1 MKSFKLINPLIIGQF
16 NTEYK
21 AENGLDAISQF
32 WNDLSTHLTNNLP
45 NLYVTL
51 KDGQNNLSHYKIE
64 EKLSGG
70 SKLSEFNISEFKL
83 NLSQQSQKKFI
94 EKVEGFEQK
103 TNNKIAKQLGG
114 AKAKQSRES
123 KDSKDKRY
131 KNSSSSSSSSSSDLS
146 DEEDYYNFSKY
157 KRLTQPISMWYYAP
171 TLYGVNSVFVP
182 TFVTPIVPYVKLWLP
197 MGI

>member
-1 MKSFKLINPLIIGQF
+1 MKGFKLVNPLIIGQF

-21 AENGLDAISQF
+21 AENGLEAISQF
-32 WNDLSTHLTNNLP
+32 WNDLSTHLTNNVP

-51 KDGQNNLSHYKIE
+51 KDSQNNLSHYKIE

-70 SKLSEFNISEFKL
+70 SKLTDFNISEFKL
-83 NLSQQSQKKFI
+83 NLSQKAQQKFI
-94 EKVEGFEQK
+94 EKVESFENK
-103 TNNKIAKQLGG
+103 TNNKIARQLGG
-114 AKAKQSRES
+114 AKAKAKQSR
-123 KDSKDKRY
+123 DSKDKRY
-131 KNSSSSSSSSSSDLS
+131 KDSSSSSSSDSS
-146 DEEDYYNFSKY
+146 DDEDYYNFSKY

-182 TFVTPIVPYVKLWLP
+182 TFVNPIVPYVKLWLP

>member
-1 MKSFKLINPLIIGQF
+1 MKGFKLVNPLIIGQF

-21 AENGLDAISQF
+21 AENGLEAISQF

-45 NLYVTL
+45 SLYVTL

-70 SKLSEFNISEFKL
+70 SKITDFNISEFKL
-83 NLSQQSQKKFI
+83 NLSQKAQQNFI
-94 EKVEGFEQK
+94 EKVARFEQK
-103 TNNKIAKQLGG
+103 TNNMIAKQLGG
-114 AKAKQSRES
+114 AKSKAHQSREH
-123 KDSKDKRY
+123 KESKDKRY
-131 KNSSSSSSSSSSDLS
+131 KDSSSSSSSDDS
-146 DEEDYYNFSKY
+146 DDEDYYNFSKY

-171 TLYGVNSVFVP
+171 TLYGVNSLFVP
-182 TFVTPIVPYVKLWLP
+182 TFVNPIVPYVKLWLP

>member
-1 MKSFKLINPLIIGQF
+1 MKSFKLVNPLIIGQF

-21 AENGLDAISQF
+21 AENGLQAISQF
-32 WNDLSTHLTNNLP
+32 WNDLSTHLTNNVP

-51 KDGQNNLSHYKIE
+51 KDGQNKLSHYKIE

-70 SKLSEFNISEFKL
+70 SKLTDFNISEFKL
-83 NLSQQSQKKFI
+83 NLSQKAQENFI

-103 TNNKIAKQLGG
+103 TNNKITKQLGG

-123 KDSKDKRY
+123 KDKRY
-131 KNSSSSSSSSSSDLS
+131 KDSSSSSSDSS
-146 DEEDYYNFSKY
+146 DDEDYYNFSKY

-182 TFVTPIVPYVKLWLP
+182 TFVNPIVPYVKLWLP

>member
-1 MKSFKLINPLIIGQF
+1 MKSFKLVNPLIIGQF

-21 AENGLDAISQF
+21 AENGLEAISQF
-32 WNDLSTHLTNNLP
+32 WNDLSTHLTNNVP

-70 SKLSEFNISEFKL
+70 SKLTDFNISEFKL
-83 NLSQQSQKKFI
+83 NLSQKAQQKFI
-94 EKVEGFEQK
+94 EKVETFEQK
-103 TNNKIAKQLGG
+103 TNDKIAKQLGG
-114 AKAKQSRES
+114 AKAKAKQSRES
-123 KDSKDKRY
+123 KEKRY
-131 KNSSSSSSSSSSDLS
+131 KDSSSSSSSSDLS
-146 DEEDYYNFSKY
+146 DENDYYNFSKY

-182 TFVTPIVPYVKLWLP
+182 TFVNPIVPYVKLWLP

>member
-1 MKSFKLINPLIIGQF
+1 MKGFKLVNPLIIGQF

-21 AENGLDAISQF
+21 SENGLEAISQF

-51 KDGQNNLSHYKIE
+51 KDDQNNLFHYKIQ

-70 SKLSEFNISEFKL
+70 SKLTDFNISEFKL
-83 NLSQQSQKKFI
+83 NLSQKAQQKFI
-94 EKVEGFEQK
+94 EKVETFEQK
-103 TNNKIAKQLGG
+103 TNNKIARQIGG
-114 AKAKQSRES
+114 AKAKQSRHS
-123 KDSKDKRY
+123 KEKRY
-131 KNSSSSSSSSSSDLS
+131 KDSSSSSSSDSS
-146 DEEDYYNFSKY
+146 DDEDYYNFSKY

-182 TFVTPIVPYVKLWLP
+182 TFVNPIVPYVKLWLP

>member
-21 AENGLDAISQF
+21 AEKGLEAISQF
-32 WNDLSTHLTNNLP
+32 WNDLSTHLTNNVP

-70 SKLSEFNISEFKL
+70 SKITDFNISEFKL
-83 NLSQQSQKKFI
+83 NLSQKAQEKFI
-94 EKVEGFEQK
+94 KKVEGFEKK
-103 TNNKIAKQLGG
+103 TNNNIAKQLGG
-114 AKAKQSRES
+114 AKAKQSREN
-123 KDSKDKRY
+123 KETKAKRY
-131 KNSSSSSSSSSSDLS
+131 KDSSSSSSSSCDSSD
-146 DEEDYYNFSKY
+146 DEDYYNFSKY

-171 TLYGVNSVFVP
+171 TLYNVDSVFVP
-182 TFVTPIVPYVKLWLP
+182 TFVNPIVPYVKLWLP

>member
-1 MKSFKLINPLIIGQF
+1 MKGFKLVNPLIIGQF

-21 AENGLDAISQF
+21 SENGLEAISQF

-70 SKLSEFNISEFKL
+70 SKITDFNISEFKL
-83 NLSQQSQKKFI
+83 NLSQKAQQKFI
-94 EKVEGFEQK
+94 EKVESFEKK
-103 TNNKIAKQLGG
+103 TNTKIAKQLGG

-123 KDSKDKRY
+123 KDKRY
-131 KNSSSSSSSSSSDLS
+131 KDSSSSSSDSS

-171 TLYGVNSVFVP
+171 TLYNVDSVFIP
-182 TFVTPIVPYVKLWLP
+182 TFVNPIVPYVKLWLP

>member
-1 MKSFKLINPLIIGQF
+1 MKSFKLVNPLIIGQF

-21 AENGLDAISQF
+21 AENGLEAISQF
-32 WNDLSTHLTNNLP
+32 WNDLSTHLTNNVP

-70 SKLSEFNISEFKL
+70 SKITDFNISEFKL
-83 NLSQQSQKKFI
+83 NLSQKAQHKFI
-94 EKVEGFEQK
+94 EKVESFEQK
-103 TNNKIAKQLGG
+103 TNTKIAKQLGG
-114 AKAKQSRES
+114 AKAKQSR
-123 KDSKDKRY
+123 DSKDKRY
-131 KNSSSSSSSSSSDLS
+131 KDSSSSSSDSS
-146 DEEDYYNFSKY
+146 DDEDYYNFSKY

-171 TLYGVNSVFVP
+171 TLYNVDSVFIP
-182 TFVTPIVPYVKLWLP
+182 TFVSPIVPYVKLWLP